1 MLRNRRTVVFLS
13 VVVLGF
19 VLLGFVQRAG
29 AQVLFGSVNGTVTDQ
44 SGAGLPKAHI
54 TLLNKA
60 TSVQKEADADESGH
74 YTITDVPPGNYDL
87 KVTASGFKPLT
98 QTNLILAANVVTNVD
113 AKLQVGA
120 ISEQVTVEAATLT
133 LQTEKTDV
141 HTELTEKA
149 ILDMPL
155 NQYRNYQTLINLVP
169 GATPGVFQNAIA
181 DTPERALSTNINGTN
196 RNNNNTRVDGATD
209 VFVWLPHHTVYVPPA
224 ETIQEVN
231 ISTNNFDPEQG
242 MTGGAAITVITRSG
256 SNQFHGVLFEYHQD
270 QALRARQFFETEANS
285 PRKGKSIL
293 NDLGGTFGGPV
304 KKDKLFFF
312 GSYDGTFERD
322 NRQVSTGPLPGI
334 QTVPT
339 AALRAGDFSGTGTN
353 IYDPATGNGNPAA
366 RTQFVASSNPSSP
379 LFNAACT
386 NAAGCPNM
394 IPTARLSSIS
404 QKILAVV
411 PAPNLSGDTANYFFS
426 ATQRLTR
433 HNFDGRVDWSRTSNH
448 SIFVKYSAMKSVFHG
463 EPNLGKAIGDCACD
477 GGLGDFHSL
486 VQLVTV
492 GHILTLSP
500 TLVVDGNVGFTRMSE
515 YGQTPD
521 YGTNIGSD
529 VLGIP
534 GTNGP
539 DLRSS
544 GFPLFAIS
552 GYANIGNPEGW
563 NPAFRNDWSF
573 TSNHNV
579 RWSHGKHQV
588 SAGTDIVHHHLNH
601 WQPELG
607 AGPRGE
613 FDFGGG
619 PTALS
624 GGAAPNRFNA
634 LAEFELALFGELNSG
649 AGANIGAGRSDQF
662 IKATA
667 REWQFG
673 WFVGDRYRV
682 TNKLTANLG
691 LRYEYYPLMTRNGA
705 FQFDRL
711 DFTGALTCG
720 NPPIGPCVLLGGIGG
735 NPDHLGVTTSKKLF
749 APRVG
754 LAYRINDNTVVRSGF
769 GITVDPL
776 PLARPLRGFYPLTVG
791 ASFVGPNGFTPYGSL
806 SNGIPIICC
815 SNIDISSGTIPL
827 PGAALE
833 RSTGP
838 GLLKRG
844 YIESW
849 NLVVERKLPGQFVA
863 SVGYVG
869 TQTVH
874 QFADRNVNSALPGT
888 GSAGQ
893 PYNKPQFGNRT
904 AETDFWQG
912 YLSAN
917 YHALQASINRQFSH
931 GLMVKG
937 AYTYSRAIDFTD
949 DDGWASVAWND
960 PSVFRRNRAPAGFN
974 TPHIFQ
980 LAYVYELPVGEGKT
994 WANGGGAVT
1003 KILSNWQVSGI
1014 FSAIHGQPFSLT
1026 ASGASLNAVGQRQ
1039 TPNLVGP
1046 VTKLG
1051 GVGSGHP
1058 FYDPTS
1064 FAAVTASAVYGNVG
1078 RNTLYGPG
1086 SVNMDFSLLR
1096 NFKVTERLALQF
1108 RADAANFFN
1117 TPHFNNP
1124 TGSRSSGNFLTI
1136 TSAKNDERQFRFGL
1150 RMSF

>member
-1 MLRNRRTVVFLS
+1 
-13 VVVLGF
+13 
-19 VLLGFVQRAG
+19 
-29 AQVLFGSVNGTVTDQ
+29 
-44 SGAGLPKAHI
+44 
-54 TLLNKA
+54 
-60 TSVQKEADADESGH
+60 
-74 YTITDVPPGNYDL
+74 
-87 KVTASGFKPLT
+87 
-98 QTNLILAANVVTNVD
+98 
-113 AKLQVGA
+113 
-120 ISEQVTVEAATLT
+120 
-133 LQTEKTDV
+133 
-141 HTELTEKA
+141 
-149 ILDMPL
+149 
-155 NQYRNYQTLINLVP
+155 
-169 GATPGVFQNAIA
+169 
-181 DTPERALSTNINGTN
+181 
-196 RNNNNTRVDGATD
+196 
-209 VFVWLPHHTVYVPPA
+209 
-224 ETIQEVN
+224 
-231 ISTNNFDPEQG
+231 
-242 MTGGAAITVITRSG
+242 MTGGAAITVITKSG
-256 SNQFHGVLFEYHQD
+256 TNQFHGVLFEYHED
-270 QALRARQFFETEANS
+270 QALRARQFFETAASS

-339 AALRAGDFSGTGTN
+339 AALRVGDFSGTSTK
-353 IYDPATGNGNPAA
+353 IYDPATGGGNPAT

-379 LFNAACT
+379 AFNSACT
-386 NAAGCPNM
+386 NALGCPNM
-394 IPTARLSSIS
+394 IPTARLSTIS
-404 QKILAVV
+404 QQILALV
-411 PAPNLSGDTANYFFS
+411 PPPNLPGDTANYFKS

-433 HNFDGRVDWSRTSNH
+433 NNFDGKVDWNRTSSH
-448 SIFVKYSAMKSVFHG
+448 LIFVKYSAMKSVFHG

-492 GHILTLSP
+492 GHTLTLSP

-515 YGQTPD
+515 YGKTPD
-521 YGTNIGSD
+521 FGTNIGSD

-619 PTALS
+619 ATALS
-624 GGAAPNRFNA
+624 GGAAPDRFNA
-634 LAEFELALFGELNSG
+634 LAEFELGLFGELNSQ

-682 TNKLTANLG
+682 TNKLTLNLG

-705 FQFDRL
+705 FQFDRY
-711 DFTGALTCG
+711 DFTT
-720 NPPIGPCVLLGGIGG
+720 NQVLLGGIGG
-735 NPDHLGVTTSKKLF
+735 NPEHLGVTTSKKLF

-754 LAYRINDNTVVRSGF
+754 VAYRLNEDTVIRSGF
-769 GITVDPL
+769 GITIDPL

-791 ASFVGPNGFTPYGSL
+791 AAFAGPDGFTPYGSL
-806 SNGIPIICC
+806 STGIPIICC
-815 SNIDISSGTIPL
+815 SNIDISSGTITL
-827 PGAALE
+827 PTAALE
-833 RSTGP
+833 RSTGA

-849 NLVVERKLPGQFVA
+849 NLVVERKLPGQFLA
-863 SVGYVG
+863 SMGYVG

-874 QFADRNVNSALPGT
+874 QFGDLNVNASLPGT
-888 GSAGQ
+888 GQAGQ
-893 PYNKPQFGNRT
+893 PLNVLFGRAT
-904 AETDFWQG
+904 ETDLWQG
-912 YLSAN
+912 FLSAN
-917 YHALQASINRQFSH
+917 YHSLQISVNRQFTN

-949 DDGWASVAWND
+949 DDGWAALVWND
-960 PSVFRRNRAPAGFN
+960 PNVIRRNRAPAGFN

-980 LAYVYELPVGEGKT
+980 LAYVYELPVGKGKR
-994 WANGGGAVT
+994 WAGSGGVTT
-1003 KILSNWQVSGI
+1003 KILSDWQVSGI
-1014 FSAIHGQPFSLT
+1014 FAAIHGQPFSLT
-1026 ASGASLNAVGQRQ
+1026 ASAASLNAAFQRQ
-1039 TPNLVGP
+1039 TPNHVGP
-1046 VTKLG
+1046 VKKLG
-1051 GVGSGHP
+1051 GIGTGHP
-1058 FYDPTS
+1058 FYDPTA
-1064 FAAVTASAVYGNVG
+1064 FAPVSASAVYGNVG

-1086 SVNMDFSLLR
+1086 SVNMDFSLFRTFNL
-1096 NFKVTERLALQF
+1096 TERFNLQF
-1108 RADAANFFN
+1108 RTDAANLFN
-1117 TPHFNNP
+1117 APHFNNP
-1124 TGSRSSGNFLTI
+1124 TGSRSSGNFLVI

-1150 RMSF
+1150 RLAF

>member
-1 MLRNRRTVVFLS
+1 MLRNRWTVVFLS
-13 VVVLGF
+13 VFVLGF
-19 VLLGFVQRAG
+19 ALLGFVERTD
-29 AQVLFGSVNGTVTDQ
+29 AQVLFGSVSGTITDP
-44 SGAGLPKAHI
+44 SGAGMPKAHV
-54 TLLNKA
+54 TLINKA
-60 TSVQKEADADESGH
+60 TSVQKEAETDESGH

-98 QTNLILAANVVTNVD
+98 QTNLTVTANAVMNGD

-120 ISEQVTVEAATLT
+120 ISEQVTVEASTVT

-141 HTELTEKA
+141 HTELMSKA

-256 SNQFHGVLFEYHQD
+256 TNQFHGVLFEYHED
-270 QALRARQFFETEANS
+270 QALRARQFFETAASS

-339 AALRAGDFSGTGTN
+339 AALRVGDFSGTSTK
-353 IYDPATGNGNPAA
+353 IYDPATGGGNPAT

-379 LFNAACT
+379 AFNSACT
-386 NAAGCPNM
+386 NALGCPNM
-394 IPTARLSSIS
+394 IPTARLSTIS
-404 QKILAVV
+404 QQILALV
-411 PAPNLSGDTANYFFS
+411 PPPNLPGDTANYFKS

-433 HNFDGRVDWSRTSNH
+433 NNFDGKVDWNRTSSH
-448 SIFVKYSAMKSVFHG
+448 IIFVKYSAMKSVFHG

-492 GHILTLSP
+492 GHTLTLSP

-515 YGQTPD
+515 YGKTPD
-521 YGTNIGSD
+521 FGTNIGSD

-619 PTALS
+619 ATALS
-624 GGAAPNRFNA
+624 GGAAPDRFNA
-634 LAEFELALFGELNSG
+634 LAEFELGLFGELNSQ

-682 TNKLTANLG
+682 TNKLTLNLG

-705 FQFDRL
+705 FQFDRY
-711 DFTGALTCG
+711 DFTT
-720 NPPIGPCVLLGGIGG
+720 NQVLLGGIGG
-735 NPDHLGVTTSKKLF
+735 NPEHLGVTTSKKLF

-754 LAYRINDNTVVRSGF
+754 VAYRLNEDTVIRSGF
-769 GITVDPL
+769 GITIDPL

-791 ASFVGPNGFTPYGSL
+791 AAFAGPDGFTPYGSL
-806 SNGIPIICC
+806 STGIPIICC
-815 SNIDISSGTIPL
+815 SNIDISSGTITL
-827 PGAALE
+827 PTAALE
-833 RSTGP
+833 RSTGA

-849 NLVVERKLPGQFVA
+849 NLVVERKLPGQFLA
-863 SVGYVG
+863 SMGYVG

-874 QFADRNVNSALPGT
+874 QFGDLNVNASLPGT
-888 GSAGQ
+888 GQAGQ
-893 PYNKPQFGNRT
+893 PLNVLFGRT
-904 AETDFWQG
+904 TETDLWQG
-912 YLSAN
+912 FLSAN
-917 YHALQASINRQFSH
+917 YHSLQISVNRQFTN

-949 DDGWASVAWND
+949 DDGWAALVWND
-960 PSVFRRNRAPAGFN
+960 PNVIRRNRAPAGFN

-980 LAYVYELPVGEGKT
+980 LAYVYELPVGKGKR
-994 WANGGGAVT
+994 WAGSGGVTT
-1003 KILSNWQVSGI
+1003 KILSDWQVSGI
-1014 FSAIHGQPFSLT
+1014 FAAIHGQPFSLT
-1026 ASGASLNAVGQRQ
+1026 ASAASLNAAFQRQ
-1039 TPNLVGP
+1039 TPNQVGP
-1046 VTKLG
+1046 VKKLG
-1051 GVGSGHP
+1051 GIGTGHP
-1058 FYDPTS
+1058 FYDPTA
-1064 FAAVTASAVYGNVG
+1064 FAPVSASAVYGNVG

-1086 SVNMDFSLLR
+1086 SVNMDFSLFRTFNL
-1096 NFKVTERLALQF
+1096 TERFNLQF
-1108 RADAANFFN
+1108 RTDAANLFN
-1117 TPHFNNP
+1117 APHFNNP
-1124 TGSRSSGNFLTI
+1124 TGSRSSGNFLVI

-1150 RMSF
+1150 RLAF

>member
-1 MLRNRRTVVFLS
+1 MFTSKLRIHLACLFALS
-13 VVVLGF
+13 VLALGYAH
-19 VLLGFVQRAG
+19 RAG
-29 AQVLFGSVNGTVTDQ
+29 AQVLYGSVTGTVTDQ
-44 SGAGLPKAHI
+44 TGAAVPKAHVVV
-54 TLLNKA
+54 TNRA
-60 TSVQKEADADESGH
+60 TGVARGADADDTGH
-74 YTITDVPPGNYDL
+74 YVIIDVSPGNYDL
-87 KVTASGFKPLT
+87 TVKVSGFKPLT
-98 QTNLILAANVVTNVD
+98 QTGLTIRTNAVTNAD
-113 AKLQVGA
+113 INLQVGA
-120 ISEQVTVEAATLT
+120 VSEQVTVEASAVT
-133 LQTEKTDV
+133 LQTEKTDL
-141 HTELTEKA
+141 HTELSEKA

-242 MTGGAAITVITRSG
+242 MTGGAAVTVITKSG
-256 SNQFHGVLFEYHQD
+256 TNQLHGVLFEYHED
-270 QALRARQFFETEANS
+270 QALRARQFFETPANS

-293 NDLGGTFGGPV
+293 NDLGGTFGGPI

-322 NRQVSTGPLPGI
+322 NRQAPGGL

-339 AALRAGDFSGTGTN
+339 PALRAGDFTGTGTI
-353 IYDPATGNGNPAA
+353 IYNPSTGNPDGTGRTAFPNQAA
-366 RTQFVASSNPSSP
+366 IPISP
-379 LFNAACT
+379 IAA
-386 NAAGCPNM
+386 
-394 IPTARLSSIS
+394 
-404 QKILAVV
+404 KILALI
-411 PAPNLSGDTANYFFS
+411 PPPTGPGNTANYFKS
-426 ATQRLTR
+426 ATQSLNRN
-433 HNFDGRVDWSRTSNH
+433 NFDGKVDWNRTSRH
-448 SIFVKYSAMKSVFHG
+448 SIFAKYSAMKSVFHG
-463 EPNLGKAIGDCACD
+463 EPSLGQAIGDCACD
-477 GGLGDFHSL
+477 GGLGNFHSL

-492 GHILTLSP
+492 GHTLTLSP

-521 YGTNIGSD
+521 FGTNIGSD

-534 GTNGP
+534 GTNNGS

-544 GFPLFAIS
+544 GFPYFS
-552 GYANIGNPEGW
+552 VTGYANIGNPEGW

-619 PTALS
+619 ATALNCPAPPAPQPP
-624 GGAAPNRFNA
+624 GCPAPAPNRFNA
-634 LAEFELALFGELNSG
+634 FAQFLLGLAGEGGVVNNGGVSVG
-649 AGANIGAGRSDQF
+649 VGRSDQF

-682 TNKLTANLG
+682 TPKLTATLG

-705 FQFDRL
+705 FAFDRY
-711 DFTGALTCG
+711 DFTT
-720 NPPIGPCVLLGGIGG
+720 NNVLLGGIGG

-749 APRVG
+749 APRIG
-754 LAYRINDNTVVRSGF
+754 LAYQINNNTVVRTGF

-791 ASFVGPNGFTPYGSL
+791 SNFQGTNSFRPFGSL
-806 SNGIPIICC
+806 TTGIPVICC
-815 SNIDISSGTIPL
+815 SNIDISSGSITL

-833 RSTGP
+833 RSTGT

-849 NLVVERKLPGQFVA
+849 NLVVERKLPANFLVSA
-863 SVGYVG
+863 GYVG

-874 QFADRNVNSALPGT
+874 QFADRNVNASLPGT
-888 GSAGQ
+888 GQAGQ
-893 PYNKPQFGNRT
+893 SLFQKFGCVDPLNPTPASPCRI
-904 AETDFWQG
+904 AETDLWQG

-949 DDGWASVAWND
+949 DDGWAGLAWND
-960 PSVFRRNRAPAGFN
+960 PNVFRRNRAPAGFN

-980 LAYVYELPVGEGKT
+980 LAYIYELPVGKGKS
-994 WANGGGAVT
+994 WANGGGAAT
-1003 KILSNWQVSGI
+1003 KILSDWQVSGI

-1026 ASGASLNAVGQRQ
+1026 ASGTSLNAKFQRQ
-1039 TPNLVGP
+1039 TPNQTGTVK
-1046 VTKLG
+1046 KLG
-1051 GVGSGHP
+1051 GVGTGQP
-1058 FYDPTS
+1058 FYDPTV
-1064 FAAVTASAVYGNVG
+1064 FAPVTTVAYGNVG

-1086 SVNMDFSLLR
+1086 SLNLDFSLFRTFNL
-1096 NFKVTERLALQF
+1096 TERFNLQF
-1108 RADAANFFN
+1108 RTDAANLFN

-1124 TGSRSSGNFLTI
+1124 TGSQISGNFLVI

-1150 RMSF
+1150 RLAF

>member
-1 MLRNRRTVVFLS
+1 MFRKRLSGLRILCVF
-13 VVVLGF
+13 VLGF
-19 VLLGFVQRAG
+19 ALLGLAQRAD
-29 AQVLFGSVNGTVTDQ
+29 AQVLFGSVSGTVTDQ
-44 SGAGLPKAHI
+44 SGAGVPKAHV

-60 TSVQKEADADESGH
+60 TNVQKEADADESGH
-74 YTITDVPPGNYDL
+74 YTITDLAPGNYDL

-98 QTNLILAANVVTNVD
+98 QTNLTVAANTVMNGD

-120 ISEQVTVEAATLT
+120 VSEQVTVEASTVT

-141 HTELTEKA
+141 HTDLTETA

-196 RNNNNTRVDGATD
+196 RNNNNTRVDGAAD
-209 VFVWLPHHTVYVPPA
+209 VFVWLPHHAVYVPPA

-242 MTGGAAITVITRSG
+242 MTGGAAITVITKSG
-256 SNQFHGVLFEYHQD
+256 TNQFHGVLFEYHED
-270 QALRARQFFETEANS
+270 QALRARQFFETPAVS
-285 PRKGKSIL
+285 TKKGKSIL
-293 NDLGGTFGGPV
+293 NDLGGTFGGPIM
-304 KKDKLFFF
+304 KDKLFFF

-322 NRQVSTGPLPGI
+322 NRGGL
-334 QTVPT
+334 QTLPT
-339 AALRAGDFSGTGTN
+339 AALRAGDFTGTGTT
-353 IYDPATGNGNPAA
+353 IYDPHTGSSTGTGRTPFSNQAAIPIDPIAAKIIALIPPTNITVNGVTPE
-366 RTQFVASSNPSSP
+366 
-379 LFNAACT
+379 T
-386 NAAGCPNM
+386 NN
-394 IPTARLSSIS
+394 
-404 QKILAVV
+404 
-411 PAPNLSGDTANYFFS
+411 FFSS
-426 ATQRLTR
+426 ATQRLNR
-433 HNFDGRVDWSRTSNH
+433 NNFDGKVDWVRTTKH
-448 SIFVKYSAMKSVFHG
+448 TLFAKYSAMKSVFHG
-463 EPNLGKAIGDCACD
+463 EPSLGKVIGDCNCD
-477 GGLGDFHSL
+477 GGLGAFHSL

-492 GHILTLSP
+492 GHTLTLSP

-521 YGTNIGSD
+521 FGTNIGLS
-529 VLGIP
+529 VLGLP
-534 GTNGP
+534 GTNNP
-539 DLRSS
+539 NDLRDS
-544 GFPLFAIS
+544 GIPFFSVS
-552 GYANIGNPEGW
+552 GYADLGNPEGW
-563 NPAFRNDWSF
+563 NPAYRNDWSF

-588 SAGTDIVHHHLNH
+588 SAGTDIIHHHLNH

-607 AGPRGE
+607 SGPRGE

-619 PTALS
+619 VTALN
-624 GGAAPNRFNA
+624 GGAAPNQFNGWA
-634 LAEFELALFGELNSG
+634 QFLLGFQDGM
-649 AGANIGAGRSDQF
+649 GRSEQF

-682 TNKLTANLG
+682 TNKFTVNLG

-711 DFTGALTCG
+711 DFTTL
-720 NPPIGPCVLLGGIGG
+720 NVLLGGIGG
-735 NPDHLGVTTSKKLF
+735 NPSHLGVTTSKKLF
-749 APRVG
+749 APRIG
-754 LAYRINDNTVVRSGF
+754 LAYQFNDKTVVRSGF

-791 ASFVGPNGFTPYGSL
+791 SNFAGANGFAAAGSFSPQAAPL
-806 SNGIPIICC
+806 PGGALPVGIPAICC
-815 SNIDISSGTIPL
+815 PNISSGTIPL
-827 PGAALE
+827 PPQALE
-833 RSTGP
+833 RSVGP
-838 GLLKRG
+838 GELKRG

-849 NLVVERKLPGQFVA
+849 NLIVEHKLPSNFLV

-874 QFADRNVNSALPGT
+874 QFADLNVNASLPGT
-888 GSAGQ
+888 GAAGQ
-893 PYNKPQFGNRT
+893 PYNKAQFGNRT
-904 AETDFWQG
+904 AETLFWQG

-931 GLMVKG
+931 GLLVKG

-949 DDGWASVAWND
+949 DDGWAGVNWND
-960 PSVFRRNRAPAGFN
+960 PNIFRRNRAPAGFN

-980 LAYVYELPVGEGKT
+980 LAYVYELPVGEGKS
-994 WANGGGAVT
+994 WGNAGNAVT
-1003 KILSNWQVSGI
+1003 KILSDWQVSGI
-1014 FSAIHGQPFSLT
+1014 FSAIHGQPFTLS
-1026 ASGASLNAVGQRQ
+1026 ASGASLNAVGQSQ
-1039 TPNLVGP
+1039 TPNLVGT
-1046 VTKLG
+1046 VKKLG
-1051 GVGSGHP
+1051 GVGPGQP
-1058 FYDPTS
+1058 FYDPTA
-1064 FAAVTASAVYGNVG
+1064 FAAVTTVAYGNVG

-1086 SVNMDFSLLR
+1086 SVNMDFSLFR
-1096 NFKVTERLALQF
+1096 TFKVTERLGLQF

-1117 TPHFNNP
+1117 SPHFNNP
-1124 TGSRSSGNFLTI
+1124 HTSRSSSNFLTI